1 MVLNKKPVEKN
12 RNILNRKGRKN
23 IVPSVAEA
31 WVQSEDFSA
40 GRPLLPC
47 PASPERLLT
56 ADRRWSKV
64 DEAGKEADIRYVDNY
79 TDLTRSETL
88 SILRHRWVSKIF
100 YKYSES
106 STICEW

>member
-12 RNILNRKGRKN
+12 RDILNRKGRKN

-47 PASPERLLT
+47 PASPERLYT

-64 DEAGKEADIRYVDNY
+64 DEARVFFIHPKSDIRTFRYFYPVNAEWDSGY
-79 TDLTRSETL
+79 SASPLSE
-88 SILRHRWVSKIF
+88 
-100 YKYSES
+100 
-106 STICEW
+106 

>member
-12 RNILNRKGRKN
+12 RDILNRKGRKN

-47 PASPERLLT
+47 PASPERPFT

-64 DEAGKEADIRYVDNY
+64 DEARVFFYPPWIRY
-79 TDLTRSETL
+79 S
-88 SILRHRWVSKIF
+88 
-100 YKYSES
+100 YS
-106 STICEW
+106 

>member
-12 RNILNRKGRKN
+12 RDILNRKGRKN

-31 WVQSEDFSA
+31 WVQAEDFSA
-40 GRPLLPC
+40 CRPLLPC

-64 DEAGKEADIRYVDNY
+64 DKARDFFIRPESDIRTV
-79 TDLTRSETL
+79 R
-88 SILRHRWVSKIF
+88 
-100 YKYSES
+100 
-106 STICEW
+106 